1 MSSTTNSHIGTSTVY
16 TIKICGSLGATTQT
30 LTFSISD
37 NSIGFGTLSSSAA
50 QYATGDT
57 LGSASEVEAHQL
69 TANTNA
75 GSGYTITVQGA
86 TLTNGSYTV
95 TAIGAVNTASSVGT
109 EQFGLRMTAT
119 GGVGTVTSPY
129 AAAGFAYAGTASTPS
144 QVASAST
151 GDGVTTTYSVRYL
164 GNIAGNTET
173 GSYTTNLVY
182 VATAN
187 F

>member
-1 MSSTTNSHIGTSTVY
+1 MPATTNSHIGSPNDY
-16 TIKICGSLGATTQT
+16 TIKICGSLTATSQT
-30 LTFSISD
+30 LSFAISD
-37 NSIGFGTLSSSAA
+37 NSIGFGTLSSLAP

-69 TANTNA
+69 TASTNA
-75 GSGYTITVQGA
+75 GSGYTVTVQGA
-86 TLTNGSYTV
+86 TLTSGSYTV
-95 TAIGAVNTASSVGT
+95 NAIGGTNTASALGT

-119 GGVGTVTSPY
+119 GGSGAVSSPY
-129 AAAGFAYAGTASTPS
+129 AATGFAYAAGASTPS

-164 GNIAGNTET
+164 ANIAGNTEA
-173 GSYTTNLVY
+173 GSYTANLMY